1 MPRIDHEARPTGP
14 PDDDVPAGSWCRC
27 LARRLARLC
36 ARLQDHLW
44 RADEQFAADRG
55 WIAERSPRGWSI
67 EVRDPRFNRRH
78 LCFACDGTG
87 RHRITGVECPDCAG
101 TGVVTEPEGGE
112 PR

>member
-1 MPRIDHEARPTGP
+1 MPRIDHRTRPAGP
-14 PDDDVPAGSWCRC
+14 PDDDVPAGSWR
-27 LARRLARLC
+27 RRLDRL
-36 ARLQDHLW
+36 RTRVQDYLW
-44 RADEQFAADRG
+44 RPDERFAAERG
-55 WIAERSPRGWSI
+55 WTAERSRSGWSI

-87 RHRITGVECPDCAG
+87 RHHITGVECPDCAG